1 MRILKNLKLKDISY
15 KKVLLIIITSSSMEK
30 ALMIDSDINQYEEL
44 RKLTAGQDENCTT
57 GCLLRLWLYQKSL
70 QTNRSWFECTKR
82 IRCWS
87 KIDSANRIC

>member
-44 RKLTAGQDENCTT
+44 RKLIAGQDENCTT

-70 QTNRSWFECTKR
+70 QTNRSWFERTKR
-82 IRCWS
+82 IRCWP

>member
-30 ALMIDSDINQYEEL
+30 ALMLDSDINQYEEL

>member
-57 GCLLRLWLYQKSL
+57 GCLLRL
-70 QTNRSWFECTKR
+70 
-82 IRCWS
+82 
-87 KIDSANRIC
+87 

>member
-1 MRILKNLKLKDISY
+1 
-15 KKVLLIIITSSSMEK
+15 MEK

>member
-70 QTNRSWFECTKR
+70 QTNRSWFECTER